1 MSMSNLTS
9 SEMPKINI
17 KTPAFYSV
25 YEGENLSAKLRG
37 PRKLFTDATTKPA
50 PGPSQ
55 LAKDEFAQFVD
66 EIDSA
71 NNRAR
76 SVKDALLKHT
86 SYQLVSVQTAETK
99 FGTRQIWTL
108 RFTEDDDMPT
118 VMIWAP
124 VQLSRYVLTDGVL
137 DLNKVS
143 CMKGYRIIY
152 EGHSEDKDKKVARY
166 TFRVLI

>member
-1 MSMSNLTS
+1 MSNLIS
-9 SEMPKINI
+9 AEMPKINI
-17 KTPAFYSV
+17 KTPGFYSV
-25 YEGENLSAKLRG
+25 YEGENLSTKLRG
-37 PRKLFTDATTKPA
+37 PRKVFTDVTKPA

-55 LAKDEFAQFVD
+55 SAKDEFAHFVD
-66 EIDSA
+66 EIDSI

-76 SVKDALLKHT
+76 SVKDALLKHA

-124 VQLSRYVLTDGVL
+124 VQLARYVLTDDVL
-137 DLNKVS
+137 DLVKVS

-152 EGHSEDKDKKVARY
+152 EGHSEDKDKKVSRY
-166 TFRVLI
+166 AFRVTI